1 MHSAYRVLAFQI
13 FSVEMAGRA
22 ASALAVTARPFY
34 PRGCCNLG
42 GTLETII
49 MCFPNSLQR
58 QCSRDGD
65 AFVRRKT
72 VGEACPHL
80 GVPFHV
86 RGGVRWVSAIV
97 KDSGRTPEAGS
108 PHSHIQGRVLLA
120 AAGVPNAERTASCTK
135 QAGPLL
141 LGRPGL
147 EIRVIMGAVRSGTVV
162 LGLRGV

>member
-1 MHSAYRVLAFQI
+1 MCVSQTHYNDSAVATATLLF
-13 FSVEMAGRA
+13 VE
-22 ASALAVTARPFY
+22 
-34 PRGCCNLG
+34 
-42 GTLETII
+42 
-49 MCFPNSLQR
+49 R
-58 QCSRDGD
+58 Q
-65 AFVRRKT
+65 T